1 MPRSAWDMD
10 QSSDGTA
17 GSLIVTEVDVPAN
30 PTLTA

>member
-1 MPRSAWDMD
+1 MD